1 MEAYRLYITNK
12 EDTDGYY
19 GVMLIAP
26 VEKLYTILDA
36 ALAGENEVKVLGKIG
51 GEVCRNKD
59 ITG

>member
-19 GVMLIAP
+19 GIYLIAP
-26 VEKLYTILDA
+26 VDKVKIVIDA
-36 ALAGENEVKVLGKIG
+36 ALACDNKVKVVEKIG
-51 GEVCRNKD
+51 GEKCRNKD